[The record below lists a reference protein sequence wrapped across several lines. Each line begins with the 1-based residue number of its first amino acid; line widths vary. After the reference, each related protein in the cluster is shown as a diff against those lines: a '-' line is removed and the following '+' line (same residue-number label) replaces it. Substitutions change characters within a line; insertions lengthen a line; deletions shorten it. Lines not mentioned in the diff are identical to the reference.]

1 MRRTSRQGS
10 VWRSWAASAVVV
22 ACVAPGCSGE
32 RIAVRLEK
40 IAGEA
45 QSGPAGADL
54 PQPLVV
60 RVLDA
65 RGLGV
70 ANVPVRWTLS
80 SGQTFPARTDRR
92 GFARAVWILEPYSAA
107 QHASASVEGL
117 AQVTF
122 TATALR
128 TRARPAR
135 PVTPRLRAPD
145 VVVLEPHRSLP
156 VESLWATHPDSSTT
170 APLTLRGRIFSADG
184 DPLDDLIV
192 HATIGERTESVRVLA
207 DRFAVLLPYRAA
219 LEGIELRVESSSG
232 TGRFLPM
239 HLRTSSGQREIAVAL
254 IPREWRLRTGSFAG
268 SVVAIDL
275 RRAFAPSCRT
285 CSSFYRYLEHAEGVL
300 RARTAAWPEE
310 ALPLRVSFTAGDSL
324 DAVTAA
330 DSAAF
335 WRSADAFDRAFGAD
349 LLQPAGPLPAD
360 RTLRVA
366 IDPRQLNSGES
377 TTAMQA
383 QEIFGAEIT
392 FQRHGMIAG
401 PLGTYLVTHELLHAL
416 GFGHTCSWRS
426 VLADTRSCPSMHA
439 DWLTPEDVAYVQLV
453 RRVNDIE
460 RRLHARSTFDGA
472 LRAARQAN

>member
-1 MRRTSRQGS
+1 
-10 VWRSWAASAVVV
+10 V
-22 ACVAPGCSGE
+22 
-32 RIAVRLEK
+32 
-40 IAGEA
+40 
-45 QSGPAGADL
+45 
-54 PQPLVV
+54 
-60 RVLDA
+60 
-65 RGLGV
+65 
-70 ANVPVRWTLS
+70 
-80 SGQTFPARTDRR
+80 
-92 GFARAVWILEPYSAA
+92 
-107 QHASASVEGL
+107 
-117 AQVTF
+117 
-122 TATALR
+122 
-128 TRARPAR
+128 
-135 PVTPRLRAPD
+135 PD
-145 VVVLEPHRSLP
+145 VLQ
-156 VESLWATHPDSSTT
+156 
-170 APLTLRGRIFSADG
+170 
-184 DPLDDLIV
+184 
-192 HATIGERTESVRVLA
+192 
-207 DRFAVLLPYRAA
+207 LL
-219 LEGIELRVESSSG
+219 L
-232 TGRFLPM
+232 
-239 HLRTSSGQREIAVAL
+239 
-254 IPREWRLRTGSFAG
+254 
-268 SVVAIDL
+268 
-275 RRAFAPSCRT
+275 
-285 CSSFYRYLEHAEGVL
+285 
-300 RARTAAWPEE
+300 
-310 ALPLRVSFTAGDSL
+310 
-324 DAVTAA
+324 VTAA

>member
-1 MRRTSRQGS
+1 MDRRRCRS
-10 VWRSWAASAVVV
+10 VFASAAV
-22 ACVAPGCSGE
+22 ACLAFGCSGE

-40 IAGEA
+40 VAGEA

-60 RVLDA
+60 RVVNA

-70 ANVPVRWTLS
+70 ANIPVQWTLS
-80 SGQTFPARTDRR
+80 TGQTFPARTDRR

-107 QHASASVEGL
+107 QQASARVEGL
-117 AQVTF
+117 APVTF
-122 TATALR
+122 TATAIR
-128 TRARPAR
+128 TRARPLR

-145 VVVLEPHRSLP
+145 VVVLEPRRSLP
-156 VESLWATHPDSSTT
+156 VESLWATHPDSAAT
-170 APLTLRGRIFSADG
+170 APLTLRGRVVAVDG
-184 DPLDDLIV
+184 DPLDDLVV
-192 HATIGERTESVRVLA
+192 HATIGEHTETVRVVG
-207 DRFAVLLPYRAA
+207 DRFAVLLPLRAA
-219 LEGIELRVESSSG
+219 REGVELRVESPSG
-232 TGRFLPM
+232 PGRFLPM
-239 HLRTSSGQREIAVAL
+239 HVRTASGQREITVAL

-268 SVVAIDL
+268 SVVVIDL

-285 CSSFYRYLEHAEGVL
+285 CASFYRYLEHAEGVL

-310 ALPLRVSFTAGDSL
+310 ALPLRVSFSAGDSL
-324 DAVTAA
+324 GPVMAA

-335 WRSADAFDRAFGAD
+335 WRIADAFDRAFGAD

-366 IDPRQLNSGES
+366 IDPRQLNLGES

-383 QEIFGAEIT
+383 QEIFAAEIT
-392 FQRHGMIAG
+392 FQRPGLVAG

-426 VLADTRSCPSMHA
+426 VLADVRACPSMQA
-439 DWLTPEDVAYVQLV
+439 DWLTPEDVAHVQVV

-460 RRLHARSTFDGA
+460 RRLQARGTFDGV
-472 LRAARQAN
+472 LRASSNIN